1 MNVDTFF
8 TACSENGFFIRHL
21 KLHAMIKHP
30 TFEKDGRM
38 QFNVGNKE
46 YLDFMQGYDKVGLNI
61 FI

>member
-1 MNVDTFF
+1 
-8 TACSENGFFIRHL
+8 
-21 KLHAMIKHP
+21 MIKHP

-46 YLDFMQGYDKVGLNI
+46 YLDFMHGYDKVGLNV